1 MKSYIHRINQYL
13 LERHPNIWNT
23 RLIWMLSIS
32 LVIHIV
38 FFIFG
43 LVSLTSPSSL
53 HERGVWTIFFENGAI
68 HFSVMLSVLL
78 LVVWLI
84 NMFKNNAFKNF
95 YPVSRW
101 QLFSQFLLYFIII
114 LFSTTFYYSYNFG
127 LKTYI
132 SSAYEDVTLKD
143 DIEKANMAAIFF
155 SHDIEDY
162 TIDNKRFPSIFSEL
176 YCETTDEFI
185 DIDRPFYEFLDFKYQ
200 FYSLKKE
207 VRKFDTSNYLGVEPG
222 YVYNTQNDSIQTF
235 FYKDSVVDVSS
246 YLKSAYPTYN
256 NYSATFHTSKIG
268 ATYDIYSDNYYY
280 SNDYEYYDKNLEYSE
295 KAKLSSQ
302 KTQELLKRNNPKEIK
317 QTLADFLLIAKKYEI
332 EANITSDTWFKLIYH
347 PVGFEVK
354 SLIRDEKKPADRGV
368 YEDFEKTLLQQFNI
382 NNTTDFYIRTNDLR
396 NAFEN
401 IEVIKS
407 SSVISE
413 NIHVFIWI
421 AFFLSSLI
429 FVFRISGLKS
439 LLFTIITIGLL
450 SVFVALVATLSHF
463 LLQFSN
469 NSVELFVAYFVF
481 FLGTII
487 LAIPIFFAKKL
498 KKQII
503 AVCMNITIGGFVLY
517 VLLIIG
523 IISIHQSHYCD
534 EIYNHTYRYDCPILI
549 VNLGIYTSYI
559 LLASGLLFLYFY
571 TAIIK
576 KWKALAEG

>member
-13 LERHPNIWNT
+13 LERYPNIWNT

-53 HERGVWTIFFENGAI
+53 HERGVWTVFFENGAI

-78 LVVWLI
+78 LVIWLI

-155 SHDIEDY
+155 SQDIEDY
-162 TIDNKRFPSIFSEL
+162 TIDKRRFPPILSEL
-176 YCETTDEFI
+176 YCEMTDEFI
-185 DIDRPFYEFLDFKYQ
+185 DVEKPFYSFLDYKYQ
-200 FYSLKKE
+200 YYSLKSE
-207 VRKFDTSNYLGVEPG
+207 NRSFDYANYNDLETP
-222 YVYNTQNDSIQTF
+222 YVYTIQKDSIQTF

-246 YLKSAYPTYN
+246 YIKSAYPTYN
-256 NYSATFHTSKIG
+256 NYSATFYESEENDPYG
-268 ATYDIYSDNYYY
+268 NY
-280 SNDYEYYDKNLEYSE
+280 SNDYYTDYEYSNIKRLEYTE

-302 KTQELLKRNNPKEIK
+302 KTQELLRRNNPKEIK
-317 QTLADFLLIAKKYEI
+317 QVLVDFLLIAKKYEI
-332 EANITSDTWFKLIYH
+332 ETNITSDTWFKLIYH
-347 PVGFEVK
+347 PNSFEIK
-354 SLIRDEKKPADRGV
+354 SLIRDEKKPVDRTV
-368 YEDFEKTLLQQFNI
+368 YENYEKTMLEQFNI
-382 NNTTDFYIRTNDLR
+382 DHTTDFYIRTNDLN

-401 IEVIKS
+401 IETIKS
-407 SSVISE
+407 SSVINE

-429 FVFRISGLKS
+429 FIFRISGLKS
-439 LLFTIITIGLL
+439 LLFTIITVGLL
-450 SVFVALVATLSHF
+450 SVFVALLATLSHF

-503 AVCMNITIGGFVLY
+503 SVCMNISIGGFVLY

-534 EIYNHTYRYDCPILI
+534 EIYNYTYRYDCPVLI
-549 VNLGIYTSYI
+549 VNLGSYTSYI